1 MLKDIH
7 VMDKYLQQAIDN
19 LERQSTK
26 KIMSVIVDYAGSV
39 LATTTAGANSV
50 GVGAAELI
58 GVSASQISD
67 EQINW
72 LMPGITGDK
81 ELKQIKANYTLLVK
95 LIQIVFKEEI
105 ALSYIDFMPYAGNK
119 IPYLNTMIPIFGE
132 QMNVVGIQSTT
143 TEYSLY
149 GHNEY
154 FQELANLVA
163 QADKPKIQDNAQQ
176 TQYLKLAPRQHE
188 IVYLLANGFSQSET
202 AQILDIGRGTVAK
215 IVSEQICPKF
225 NIAGSC
231 SKILIEKAILAGFH
245 TNMPQGLFKPFIIIL
260 NHEIVEKYF

>member
-72 LMPGITGDK
+72 LMPG
-81 ELKQIKANYTLLVK
+81 IKANYTLLVK